1 MCVSLID
8 FFVVAFQLDT
18 WFGRPKKSGRGGGV
32 RSGSGNH
39 TMPRPHS
46 GDDFNE
52 IEQQRIIIER
62 MDEETV
68 NDKFEEMLVSKTRYF
83 YARCSKTLF
92 NSTHF
97 LPG

>member
-1 MCVSLID
+1 MERRLLI
-8 FFVVAFQLDT
+8 VTGSMVFQLDT

-52 IEQQRIIIER
+52 IEQQRCMIER

-68 NDKFEEMLVSKTRYF
+68 NDKFEEMLVSKSNRTNGP
-83 YARCSKTLF
+83 S
-92 NSTHF
+92 
-97 LPG
+97 